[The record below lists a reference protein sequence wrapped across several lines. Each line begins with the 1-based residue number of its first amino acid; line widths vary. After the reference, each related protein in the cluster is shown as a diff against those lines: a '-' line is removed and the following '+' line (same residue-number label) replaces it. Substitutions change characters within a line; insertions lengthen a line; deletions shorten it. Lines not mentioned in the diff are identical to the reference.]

1 MTTETVQRSTP
12 IKNRQE
18 QILEWA
24 REEHQLTVDSIARR
38 FDVTPQ
44 TIRRDINQLCEQGLL
59 RRHYGGVSLPTTPA
73 PDTMTPTAN
82 DVPPIERPIDRL
94 ARRIA
99 DTIPEKASVSLGS
112 GANMVAVAKAL
123 LGHQS
128 LKVLTNNLG
137 VASALSENRDIEVI
151 VSGGQ
156 YRHQENDVVGPEVTH
171 FFSSFYSDY
180 GIIETDSLDP
190 QHGMIDID
198 IRQAEAHR
206 AVISNTRTRILL
218 AGQDRWG
225 QSAVCKVATFKY
237 IDRFYTDHLP
247 DSLRADLPGS
257 MTVIEPESSSD

>member
-1 MTTETVQRSTP
+1 MTTETVQRSTT
-12 IKNRQE
+12 IKHRQE

-24 REEHQLTVDSIARR
+24 RQEHHLTVDSIARR

-73 PDTMTPTAN
+73 PDLSQPANLAPPT
-82 DVPPIERPIDRL
+82 EQPIDRL

-99 DTIPEKASVSLGS
+99 DSIPEKASVSLGS

-123 LGHQS
+123 LRHQS

-171 FFSSFYSDY
+171 FFSSFYSDF

-218 AGQDRWG
+218 AEHSRWG
-225 QSAVCKVATFKY
+225 RSAVCKVATFKY
-237 IDRFYTDHLP
+237 IDRFYTDYLP
-247 DSLRADLPGS
+247 DSLRGEMPGS
-257 MTVIEPESSSD
+257 MTVIEPEPSTD

>member
-1 MTTETVQRSTP
+1 VTTETVPRSTS
-12 IKNRQE
+12 IRTRQE

-24 REEHQLTVDSIARR
+24 RQEHQLTVDSIARR
-38 FDVTPQ
+38 FNVTPQ

-59 RRHYGGVSLPTTPA
+59 RRHYGGVSLPTTPTGDLIPQTAQVA
-73 PDTMTPTAN
+73 PPAET
-82 DVPPIERPIDRL
+82 PIERL

-99 DTIPEKASVSLGS
+99 DSIPEKASVSLGS
-112 GANMVAVAKAL
+112 GVNMVAVAKAL

-190 QHGMIDID
+190 LHGMIDID

-218 AGQDRWG
+218 AEHRCWG

-237 IDRFYTDHLP
+237 IDRFYTDYLP
-247 DSLRADLPGS
+247 DAIRADLPGS
-257 MTVIEPESSSD
+257 MAIIEPDSSTD